1 MKTDNDTF
9 YKGFGKWMPRA
20 SLAILGVLVLAGCS
34 TTGSSG
40 TTAPGEPTYKIEAVE
55 GGEMS
60 TITENSVIVE
70 DASSVLVQVGGS
82 GSCPPVIDKVISDG
96 KTTSFYLKE
105 YEQKPCT
112 MDYRPYPQR
121 IKASGSDTFNFD
133 GQKFELCTTKE
144 SCTPLLAKDGVLPT
158 A

>member
-1 MKTDNDTF
+1 MSTDI
-9 YKGFGKWMPRA
+9 YKNVGKWMPRV
-20 SLAILGVLVLAGCS
+20 SLAVLGVIVLAGCVPVD
-34 TTGSSG
+34 TN
-40 TTAPGEPTYKIEAVE
+40 APGKGKVVFEIAAVE
-55 GGEMS
+55 GGELS
-60 TITENSVIVE
+60 AITDNGVIVE
-70 DASSVLVQVGGS
+70 DSTSVLVQTGGS

-121 IKASGSDTFNFD
+121 VKASGSDTFNFD
-133 GQKFELCTTKE
+133 GQKFELCMSKE

-158 A
+158 V